1 MTELHRAYGG
11 ALYELSRDE
20 GIEREMLAE
29 LGAVSSIIREN
40 PDFVKLMN
48 LASVP
53 EEERLKSLDSCFHGK
68 VQPYLLNF
76 LKLIAERGS
85 FGELPG
91 CLAAFEERYNADNGI
106 VSAEAVSARPLSE
119 KETDLIKEKLEK
131 LSGKKVV
138 LTKREDPTLLG
149 GVLLTM
155 EGRQYDGSVRRRLEK
170 IEKSLSD
177 SVL

>member
-53 EEERLKSLDSCFHGK
+53 EEERLKSLDVCFRGR

-91 CLAAFEERYNADNGI
+91 CLAAFEERYNRIRRGCERETAFREGDRPDKGKARKALRKKGRSHQERGPDPFGRRSSHNGGQ
-106 VSAEAVSARPLSE
+106 A
-119 KETDLIKEKLEK
+119 
-131 LSGKKVV
+131 
-138 LTKREDPTLLG
+138 
-149 GVLLTM
+149 
-155 EGRQYDGSVRRRLEK
+155 VRRKRPEK
-170 IEKSLSD
+170 T
-177 SVL
+177 

>member
-1 MTELHRAYGG
+1 M
-11 ALYELSRDE
+11 LS
-20 GIEREMLAE
+20 E
-29 LGAVSSIIREN
+29 LGVVSSIIKEN
-40 PDFVKLMN
+40 PDFAKLMN

-53 EEERLKSLDSCFHGK
+53 EEERLKSLDACFRGR

-85 FGELPG
+85 FGDLPG
-91 CLAAFEERYNADNGI
+91 FLAAFRERYNADNGV
-106 VSAEAVSARPLSE
+106 VSAEAVSARALTA
-119 KETDLIKEKLEK
+119 KETELIKEKLEK

-138 LTKREDPTLLG
+138 LTNREDPSLLG

-155 EGRQYDGSVRRRLEK
+155 EGRQYDGSVRRRLEE